1 MSKILPIVLLIT
13 ILPAFAAGKSP
24 ACGLASQLQQ
34 PEIPLDIAVK
44 ADHRTAAA
52 TRTAM
57 DWWAARL
64 STPAR
69 PITWHPVEDWAA
81 CMIYI
86 RYGWEGMMPRKTV
99 QGYTYLP
106 YHERYDG
113 LATVNRLDAW
123 VVAHEIGHLI
133 GCIHGNGVMHAEYH
147 EGGAPLWIDDE
158 ALHFAR
164 LVRLRASGMRLP
176 RHDQL
181 AFGRQ

>member
-1 MSKILPIVLLIT
+1 MSRILPVALLIT
-13 ILPAFAAGKSP
+13 VFPAFAAGKRP
-24 ACGLASQLQQ
+24 ACGLANQLQQ

-52 TRTAM
+52 TKTAM

-69 PITWHPVEDWAA
+69 PITWHSVEDQSA

-106 YHERYDG
+106 YHKRYDG

-133 GCIHGNGVMHAEYH
+133 GCIHGGSGVMRAEYH
-147 EGGAPLWIDDE
+147 EDGPFWIDDE

-164 LVRLRASGMRLP
+164 LVRLRASGMAR
-176 RHDQL
+176 RD
-181 AFGRQ
+181 RK